1 MSYTIIK
8 LEHLYLLR
16 QAIANLNQK
25 TIAEI
30 RSFDQPKPEI
40 IETMMCTYLL
50 LGEEPKNLKK
60 KGEIDWNLLR
70 ALIGKM
76 GKLGLKRKIG
86 AFTVAAA
93 SELPKKTLRM
103 ATELSS
109 KVDVARISEIS
120 TGAATF
126 FAWCKG
132 VLDEINKEVEL

>member
-1 MSYTIIK
+1 MKTSYVLIFVIITI
-8 LEHLYLLR
+8 
-16 QAIANLNQK
+16 
-25 TIAEI
+25 
-30 RSFDQPKPEI
+30 F
-40 IETMMCTYLL
+40 CFTY
-50 LGEEPKNLKK
+50 PYFRRVVK
-60 KGEIDWNLLR
+60 DVPTT
-70 ALIGKM
+70 
-76 GKLGLKRKIG
+76 

-126 FAWCKG
+126 YAWCKG